1 MLAAPHGEFE
11 LVFTVAATR
20 ENALLARCRSE
31 SIDVTRIGGVRPTQE
46 IALLAADGRRA
57 RVDVAVVRN
66 LLSAVKGDWGRYMR
80 EFRAWGERSGLD
92 AF

>member
-1 MLAAPHGEFE
+1 
-11 LVFTVAATR
+11 
-20 ENALLARCRSE
+20 
-31 SIDVTRIGGVRPTQE
+31 
-46 IALLAADGRRA
+46 
-57 RVDVAVVRN
+57 VRN